1 MTERLVDVEQRIGS
15 IAELHEIV
23 TAMRLMA
30 ASRVQQ
36 AERAIG
42 GMRAY
47 AEIVGDALARALA
60 LLPEPP
66 ERRTPGRRRCRA
78 VLAFCAEH
86 GFAGAFSRHVL
97 EAARTAP
104 GDLLFVA
111 GTRGLGLCRELG
123 RAVAWSTPMATH
135 AGAVTTTARL
145 ISEEIYRRVGAGTL
159 AEVDIVFMRSEG
171 GGRSRVLRE
180 TVLPVDPGRPA
191 PSAAAPPLT
200 YLSPGALVERLVEEY
215 LFALLAH
222 AAMESFMSEN
232 AARVA
237 IMQSARRGIETRLEA
252 LHMDE
257 RRLRQEEITTEMLD
271 VVTGA
276 EAARS
281 EIG

>member
-1 MTERLVDVEQRIGS
+1 
-15 IAELHEIV
+15 
-23 TAMRLMA
+23 
-30 ASRVQQ
+30 
-36 AERAIG
+36 
-42 GMRAY
+42 
-47 AEIVGDALARALA
+47 
-60 LLPEPP
+60 
-66 ERRTPGRRRCRA
+66 
-78 VLAFCAEH
+78 
-86 GFAGAFSRHVL
+86 
-97 EAARTAP
+97 
-104 GDLLFVA
+104 
-111 GTRGLGLCRELG
+111 
-123 RAVAWSTPMATH
+123 MATH
-135 AGAVTTTARL
+135 AGAVTTMARL

>member
-1 MTERLVDVEQRIGS
+1 MSERLVDVEQRIGS
-15 IAELHEIV
+15 IGELHEIV

-66 ERRTPGRRRCRA
+66 PGPARGRRARRA

-86 GFAGAFSRHVL
+86 GFAGAFNRHVL
-97 EAARTAP
+97 EAAKPAP
-104 GDLLFVA
+104 GDALFVVGA
-111 GTRGLGLCRELG
+111 RGIALCRELG
-123 RAVAWSTPMATH
+123 LPVAWSLPMAISAAT
-135 AGAVTTTARL
+135 VTTTARL
-145 ISEEIYRRVGAGTL
+145 ISEELYRRFGAGTL
-159 AEVDIVFMRSEG
+159 AAVDIVFMRSES
-171 GGRSRVLRE
+171 GGRSRVRRE
-180 TVLPVDPGRPA
+180 TVLPLNPGRPA
-191 PSAAAPPLT
+191 RAPATPPLL
-200 YLSPGALVERLVEEY
+200 YLAPGALVERLVEEY

-222 AAMESFMSEN
+222 AAMESFMSVN

-237 IMQSARRGIETRLEA
+237 TMLSARRNIEEKLDA
-252 LHMDE
+252 LRMDE
-257 RRLRQEEITTEMLD
+257 RRLRQEEVTTEMLD

-276 EAARS
+276 EAART
-281 EIG
+281 G

>member
-1 MTERLVDVEQRIGS
+1 MTERLADVEQRIGS

-30 ASRVQQ
+30 ASRAQQ

-47 AEIVGDALARALA
+47 ADIVGDALARALA

-66 ERRTPGRRRCRA
+66 AGTGRGRRVRRA

-97 EAARTAP
+97 EAAKPAP
-104 GDLLFVA
+104 GETLFVV
-111 GTRGLGLCRELG
+111 GTRGTALCRELG
-123 RAVAWSTPMATH
+123 LEVAWSLPMATH
-135 AGAVTTTARL
+135 AATVTTTARL

-159 AEVDIVFMRSEG
+159 AEVDIVFVRSEG
-171 GGRSRVLRE
+171 GGRSRVRRD
-180 TVLPVDPGRPA
+180 TVLPVDPGRPTRA
-191 PSAAAPPLT
+191 AAAPPLL
-200 YLSPGALVERLVEEY
+200 YLAPGALVERLVEEY

-237 IMQSARRGIETRLEA
+237 TMLSARRGIEEKLDALRL
-252 LHMDE
+252 DE

-276 EAARS
+276 EAARV
-281 EIG
+281 G